1 MSFFQR
7 LQNSAFTDWFLGSPS
22 IWAYP
27 TVLTL
32 HTVGLAILV
41 GASFVINLRVLQV
54 SGAIP
59 LHRLQPLYRFVWIGF
74 TINLVSGLILFVTE
88 AGDRVVDPV
97 FYVKMAS
104 IAVALALGARGEAA
118 GDRPHGRAAGREP
131 AGPLSGGRVPRDV
144 DRRHRRRPAD
154 GLLEVMRTA
163 NDA

>member
-1 MSFFQR
+1 MSVFQR
-7 LQNSAFTDWFLGSPS
+7 LQDSAFTDWFLGSPS

-32 HTVGLAILV
+32 HTIGMAILV

-54 SGAIP
+54 SGVIP

-104 IAVALALGARGEAA
+104 IAVALTLAAVVKRRAIDRTDAPQVATFQTRSLAAASLGMWTVAIV
-118 GDRPHGRAAGREP
+118 AGRLM
-131 AGPLSGGRVPRDV
+131 AYVQK
-144 DRRHRRRPAD
+144 
-154 GLLEVMRTA
+154 
-163 NDA
+163 

>member
-32 HTVGLAILV
+32 HTVGMAILV

-54 SGAIP
+54 SGLIP
-59 LHRLQPLYRFVWIGF
+59 LHRLRPLYRFIWIGF
-74 TINLVSGLILFVTE
+74 TINLVSGLILFVSE
-88 AGDRVVDPV
+88 AGARVVDPV

-104 IAVALALGARGEAA
+104 IAVALALGGVVKRRAIDRTDAPQVATVQTRSLAA
-118 GDRPHGRAAGREP
+118 ASLVMWTVAIVAGRLM
-131 AGPLSGGRVPRDV
+131 AYL
-144 DRRHRRRPAD
+144 
-154 GLLEVMRTA
+154 TK
-163 NDA
+163 